1 MSTVYETIKNEYEV
15 WKKKV
20 TEDADLTAELTDM
33 EGKEDRITDAF
44 YQNLAFGTGGL
55 RGVIGAGTN
64 RMNIYT
70 VGKASQGLADYIN
83 RHFPK
88 EERKIAISYDSRI
101 KSSLF
106 AKRAAEV
113 FAANGIRVFIYTE
126 LMPTPMLSWA
136 VRSLSCAAG
145 VMVTASHNP
154 SKYNGYKVY
163 GPDGCQIT
171 TDAAA
176 EILGCIEK
184 TDAFEDVKREDFETA
199 LENGRISYI
208 GEDTVTSFI
217 EAVKGQSLLTKSEE
231 NVDKNISIVY
241 SPLNGTGLKP
251 VLRTLKESG
260 FTNITVV
267 KEQEQPDGHFPTCPY
282 PNPEIREAMALG
294 MEYAKKCSADL
305 LLATDP
311 DCDRVGIAVP
321 NREGEYVLLSGNET
335 GLLLLNYICSMRQAA
350 GTMPEHPVFV
360 KTIVTMDMAA
370 RIAADYGVK
379 TVDVLTGFKF
389 IGDQIARLEAEG
401 RENDYILGFEESYGY
416 LSGSYVRD
424 KDAVD
429 GAFLICEMAAYYRSK
444 GMGLLEVLEGLYEKY
459 GFCLNTL
466 HSYEFEGMEGFEKMK
481 GIMNRLHT
489 MASRIAEGE
498 AVCIGGRKT
507 EAVEDYLSGTIS
519 RADKTTEPIAGLP
532 SSDVLKFR
540 LAGNASVVVRPSGTE
555 PKLKLYISVS
565 AEDKAKAQAE
575 EEKITAQMEEWFL

>member
-44 YQNLAFGTGGL
+44 YQNLAFGPGGL

-217 EAVKGQSLLTKSEE
+217 EAVKGQSMLTKSEE

>member
-1 MSTVYETIKNEYEV
+1 MRTVYETIKNEYEV

-217 EAVKGQSLLTKSEE
+217 EAVKGQSMLTRSEE

-321 NREGEYVLLSGNET
+321 NREGEYVLLSGNAT

-565 AEDKAKAQAE
+565 AEDKGKAQAE
-575 EEKITAQMEEWFL
+575 EEKITAQMEECFL